1 MQSADHVHLGDA
13 EGERI
18 SHGLNNFVN
27 CIFECMSVAFLRG
40 KSAELARQ
48 DADVRVIDV
57 AIVDISCVIAVLP
70 LAHHVGDHSKS
81 VKIVCTIKRQSV
93 RF

>member
-1 MQSADHVHLGDA
+1 MQSADHVHLGDPK
-13 EGERI
+13 GKRI
-18 SHGLNNFVN
+18 SHRLNNFVN
-27 CIFECMSVAFLRG
+27 CIFKCMSVAFLGG

-57 AIVDISCVIAVLP
+57 AIVDVSCVVAVLP
-70 LAHHVGDHSKS
+70 LAHHVGDDSKS
-81 VKIVCTIKRQSV
+81 VKIVCTIKGQSV